1 MKKSL
6 KRKLA
11 VMLGLAVTASL
22 SIATAAPAGANAAS
36 CTTVL
41 STTPGIEADLD
52 GDGYPD
58 VRAPRIYD
66 VTLCSEH
73 GAGYVVHTPEIDN
86 CSDVP
91 KSVECMAVYFMV
103 LLAYAGAYAEGEV
116 CFSIEGSGRTCQPFD
131 TGRINYAAP
140 VRMCVG
146 YDLDGGH
153 PCAGS
158 VFAIE

>member
-6 KRKLA
+6 KRQLA
-11 VMLGLAVTASL
+11 VMLGLAVVASL
-22 SIATAAPAGANAAS
+22 SIATAAPAGANAAG

-41 STTPGIEADLD
+41 NTTPGIEADLD

-73 GAGYVVHTPEIDN
+73 GAGYVVYPPELDN

-91 KSVECMAVYFMV
+91 KSVRCMAVYITV
-103 LLAYAGAYAEGEV
+103 LPAYAGAYAEGEI
-116 CFSIEGSGRTCQPFD
+116 CFSIEGSGQTCEPFD
-131 TGRINYAAP
+131 TGTINHVAP

-153 PCAGS
+153 PCSGNI
-158 VFAIE
+158 FAVE